1 MKTPGIHRDRSV
13 FRDDH
18 GTAILEF
25 TLIAMIL
32 FGLTFAV
39 VDFSIVFWQANLADK
54 ATYQGTRQAVQSDS
68 VAPGVTAWSGVVD
81 GGLDPGT
88 PLDLSRLDAFTVHC
102 QSGACACTGPGCGA
116 IGNPGYDA
124 TAFNRILTAV
134 QMVDANGSQCVCRIF
149 SRRPGVRRSAG
160 VGCGAF
166 GVGRGAR
173 VGASLLLHGN
183 VRHDRP
189 DHRGFPDHLA
199 GGRPVDGFPAIMNPW
214 PGCRASKPP
223 GFPFSAA
230 C

>member
-134 QMVDANGSQCVCRIF
+134 QMVDANGNALF
-149 SRRPGVRRSAG
+149 SRATAANVYVEYSHVGQGFAGRPGSDVVPLVSVG
-160 VGCGAF
+160 VQGLVHPFFFMGMFGMTGLTIGDSLTTLPAEDLSTAF
-166 GVGRGAR
+166 
-173 VGASLLLHGN
+173 
-183 VRHDRP
+183 
-189 DHRGFPDHLA
+189 
-199 GGRPVDGFPAIMNPW
+199 
-214 PGCRASKPP
+214 PP
-223 GFPFSAA
+223 S
-230 C
+230 